1 MHPCRYAISILVS
14 QCFSAVSATRSQ
26 VKHRRC
32 VYQLSKVNSTILLD
46 QNLLPQIY
54 SKAPFAEAAT
64 LEVTNLE
71 CVRGF
76 SRLFSGLEF
85 VASANTALQLAGAN
99 GVGKTSLLRI
109 LAGLARSERGTIRWN
124 GGDVDES
131 RLEFNAA
138 LNYLGHKIALKE
150 SLTPVENISFL
161 GSLGD
166 ATPHMS
172 ALQSLEI
179 MEVSNLADSPCFQLS
194 AGQKQRIALARVV
207 RSNARLWLL
216 DEPATALD
224 SSGISL
230 LQEIMGKHVKRGGII
245 IYTSHHPLDLPDGTR
260 RLLKLGQETWN

>member
-1 MHPCRYAISILVS
+1 
-14 QCFSAVSATRSQ
+14 
-26 VKHRRC
+26 
-32 VYQLSKVNSTILLD
+32 LSKVNSTILLD
-46 QNLLPQIY
+46 QNLLPQVY

-71 CVRGF
+71 CVRGY
-76 SRLFSGLEF
+76 SRLFSNLEF

-109 LAGLARSERGTIRWN
+109 LAGLARPEQGTIRWN
-124 GGDVDES
+124 GVDVNES

-138 LNYLGHKIALKE
+138 LNYLGHNIALKE

-161 GSLGD
+161 GSLGEV
-166 ATPHMS
+166 APQMS

-179 MEVSNLADSPCFQLS
+179 MEVGNLADCPCFQLS
-194 AGQKQRIALARVV
+194 AGQKQRIALARIL
-207 RSNARLWLL
+207 RSDARLWLL

-230 LQEIMGKHVKRGGII
+230 LQEIMGNHVNGGGII

-260 RLLKLGQETWN
+260 RLLNLGQGARN